1 MTRKEKKALLD
12 AAELIAT
19 GAEYYSCNAIAS
31 VCGENKSLAYG
42 HFYQKD
48 STTSWMDLPDLT
60 VAVPGWSVDKS
71 WRILLILWFREV
83 GLEGIGLS
91 E

>member
-19 GAEYYSCNAIAS
+19 ECEYFSCSAI
-31 VCGENKSLAYG
+31 GFRGNPLRRDYG
-42 HFYQKD
+42 RFYDKKD
-48 STTSWMDLPDLT
+48 CD
-60 VAVPGWSVDKS
+60 GWGVGMSREDTFR
-71 WRILLILWFREV
+71 RILLILWFREV